1 MYADLIKRKFPHDQQ
16 LDLYVQPQ
24 LPAVKLGKA
33 LAKDTRVASP
43 SDIVAVHMY
52 GGMFSSS
59 LVIFTTDKC
68 FFTGGS
74 FLLEDVRE
82 ATFEGKTLIVT
93 VNQGGAPTNHKIG
106 VKNEDVARVLRKLF
120 SDIAYFDAKSV
131 KHLEKTYEN
140 LGYNKEEINWL
151 KLRDEVMRT
160 IDMLTERFNDGKLSL
175 LQFEE
180 KKDDLL
186 SRL

>member
-1 MYADLIKRKFPHDQQ
+1 MYTDLIKRKFPHDDQ
-16 LDLYVQPQ
+16 LDLYVQPK

-33 LAKDTRVASP
+33 LMKDTRVASP
-43 SDIVAVHMY
+43 SDVVAVHMH

-59 LVIFTTDKC
+59 LVIFTAEKC
-68 FFTGGS
+68 YYPGGS
-74 FLLEDVRE
+74 FLLEDVRD
-82 ATFEGKTLIVT
+82 ATIDAKSLTVT
-93 VNQGGAPTNHKIG
+93 ANQGGAPTNHKFS
-106 VKNEDVARVLRKLF
+106 VKNEDVARVLRKIF
-120 SDIAYFDAKSV
+120 SDIAYYDAKTE
-131 KHLEKTYEN
+131 KHVAQTYEN
-140 LGYNKEEINWL
+140 LGYNPEEIKWL

-160 IDMLTERFNDGKLSL
+160 IDLLSERFNDGKLSL